1 MDLLHRVQNI
11 LLRPKE
17 TWPLI
22 KSEEATIAGVCK
34 PYVITMAA
42 IPAVAQAIGLLLI
55 GTSVLGILHKTSI
68 TRALG
73 DAVLSYCV
81 SLAAVCIVALIINS
95 LAPKFESRKNLS
107 RAFALAAYSWT
118 PAWAAGPLLLIPS
131 LAWLAK
137 LISLYGFY
145 LFYLGLPI
153 LMDTPRDK
161 VSVYFLSTA
170 ALSIIFVGFIFSIL
184 ALML

>member
-1 MDLLHRVQNI
+1 MSLLQRVKDI
-11 LLRPKE
+11 LLRPKD
-17 TWPLI
+17 TWSVI

-42 IPAVAQAIGLLLI
+42 VPAVAQAIGLLLI
-55 GTSVLGILHKTSI
+55 GTSVLGIPYKTSI
-68 TRALG
+68 TRTVG
-73 DAVLSYCV
+73 DAALSYCV
-81 SLAAVCIVALIINS
+81 SLAAVYIVALVIKS
-95 LAPKFESRKNLS
+95 LAPKFESRKNLT
-107 RAFALAAYSWT
+107 RAFTLAAYSWT

-145 LFYLGLPI
+145 LFYLGLPT